1 MKTLSQLNEPL
12 SGMRRDTADYAL
24 MPDNDACSWWRC
36 VEVRCTVGAIEC
48 KRRWL
53 RCRQSFCG

>member
-24 MPDNDACSWWRC
+24 VPDNDA
-36 VEVRCTVGAIEC
+36 VQLV
-48 KRRWL
+48 KMRRSPL
-53 RCRQSFCG
+53 HCGRNRVQTPVI

>member
-24 MPDNDACSWWRC
+24 MLDNDAVQLVKMRRSPLHCGRNR
-36 VEVRCTVGAIEC
+36 VQTPVIEAQA
-48 KRRWL
+48 KFL
-53 RCRQSFCG
+53 R

>member
-24 MPDNDACSWWRC
+24 MPDNDACSW
-36 VEVRCTVGAIEC
+36 
-48 KRRWL
+48 
-53 RCRQSFCG
+53 